1 MLASKTLREQP
12 LAADLSNKALL
23 NCDADSDVFWRMND
37 RSVCNVLGSSIHL
50 AMPVQEVE

>member
-1 MLASKTLREQP
+1 MLASKILRKQP

-23 NCDADSDVFWRMND
+23 NCDAGSDVFWRMND